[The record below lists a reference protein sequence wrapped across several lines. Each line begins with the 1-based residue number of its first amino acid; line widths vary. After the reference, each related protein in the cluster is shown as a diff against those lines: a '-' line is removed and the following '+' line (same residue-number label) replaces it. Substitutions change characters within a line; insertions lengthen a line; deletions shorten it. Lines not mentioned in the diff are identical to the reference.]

1 MPISDDEVL
10 SGVFDDGAGGAVAS
24 PITIPKIFTTSPT
37 VVTVEFYL
45 IDGAVTKAPTS
56 VTYGGTPITI
66 SSYDLWPAT
75 NGHTLYY
82 GSLISPPSGA
92 QNLVINYSGSAVAWY
107 LITFWTGDVGSVSWT
122 TRAPA
127 VINPVVNI
135 AKAASS
141 AIVSFV
147 QQINPTFGLDMPFI
161 GPGTAREIQPA
172 GSGTGVYGATQEPAQ
187 GTGDIDWNDGYFGPY
202 ETSHVSAEIIAAVV
216 IPVGDPLTTI
226 RARVRRFLSSA
237 RQRTFDARPRT
248 R

>member
-1 MPISDDEVL
+1 MTLVPDEVIA
-10 SGVFDDGAGGAVAS
+10 GVYSFAAS
-24 PITIPKIFTTSPT
+24 PQTITKAGATSPT
-37 VVTVEFYL
+37 VLAVQFYL
-45 IDGAVTKAPTS
+45 INGAATVAPTS
-56 VTYGGTPITI
+56 VTYGGQAITI
-66 SSYDLWPAT
+66 SSYDLWPAQPDRR
-75 NGHTLYY
+75 LYY
-82 GSLISPPSGA
+82 GSLINPPSGA
-92 QNLVINYSGSAVAWY
+92 QDLVINYSGSAECWMLA
-107 LITFWTGDVGSVSWT
+107 TFWTGDASSVSWT
-122 TRAPA
+122 TRSPA